1 MAFDFL
7 KDCLSFNRA
16 LYYVKVRELLHF
28 IQLLLDYSA
37 AQTGPQY
44 FFLNCSRLLPWFT
57 TAFESFPEM
66 MHFLSYLLSY
76 IKSSLSLLYWF
87 VLCVKEFE
95 RLVDCILSK
104 L

>member
-7 KDCLSFNRA
+7 KDCPSSNRA

-28 IQLLLDYSA
+28 IQQLLDYSA

-44 FFLNCSRLLPWFT
+44 FFLNCSRLLPWFI

-95 RLVDCILSK
+95 RLVECILSK